1 MRPINKTYTPA
12 DDSTT
17 GFKTGATGAGPFTMT
32 TTSPGDGLAHL
43 VSLTSTAN
51 LSAISMTLTGT
62 DAEGR
67 AQTEVV
73 TGPNNTTVYGTK
85 YFATLTSV
93 SASAT
98 LGANTMNVGFKDE
111 SVSPA
116 LPVSWRTNPFEL
128 GMAFDVS
135 GTVNYTVQHCFENVL
150 DPNLTPSTFT
160 WFDHETL
167 TTQTTDQDGNYD
179 FAIMAIRIKFNS
191 LTAGG
196 SLKAMVLQGTN

>member
-73 TGPNNTTVYGTK
+73 TGPNNTTVYGTN
-85 YFATLTSV
+85 
-93 SASAT
+93 ASAT

-111 SVSPA
+111 SASPA

-150 DPNLTPSTFT
+150 DPNLPPSTFT

>member
-12 DDSTT
+12 ADSTT
-17 GFKTGATGAGPFTMT
+17 GFKTGATAAGPFTMT
-32 TTSPGDGLAHL
+32 TTSPGDGP
-43 VSLTSTAN
+43 
-51 LSAISMTLTGT
+51 
-62 DAEGR
+62 
-67 AQTEVV
+67 AQ
-73 TGPNNTTVYGTK
+73 
-85 YFATLTSV
+85 
-93 SASAT
+93 
-98 LGANTMNVGFKDE
+98 
-111 SVSPA
+111 
-116 LPVSWRTNPFEL
+116 PVSWRTNPFEL
-128 GMAFDVS
+128 VLDFDLCC
-135 GTVNYTVQHCFENVL
+135 TVNYTVQHCFENVL

>member
-1 MRPINKTYTPA
+1 MRPINKTSTTA

-17 GFKTGATGAGPFTMT
+17 GYKTAATGAGPFTKT
-32 TTSPGDGLAHL
+32 TTSPVDGLAHL
-43 VSLTSTAN
+43 VSLSSTAI

-85 YFATLTSV
+85 YIATLTSV

-150 DPNLTPSTFT
+150 DPNLPPSTFT

-167 TTQTTDQDGNYD
+167 TTQTTDQDRNYD
-179 FAIMAIRIKFNS
+179 I
-191 LTAGG
+191 
-196 SLKAMVLQGTN
+196 

>member
-17 GFKTGATGAGPFTMT
+17 GFASGATGAGPFTMT

-51 LSAISMTLTGT
+51 LSAINMTLTGT

-73 TGPNNTTVYGTK
+73 AGPNNNTVYSTK
-85 YFATLTSV
+85 YFAALTSV

-98 LGANTMNVGFKDE
+98 LGANTMDVGYKDA
-111 SVSPA
+111 SVTPA
-116 LPVSWRTNPFEL
+116 LPVSWRTNPFEV

-160 WFDHETL
+160 WFDHAAIAA
-167 TTQTTDQDGNYD
+167 QTTDQDGNYD
-179 FAIMAIRIKFNS
+179 FAIMAVRVKFNS
-191 LTAGG
+191 FTAGAT
-196 SLKAMVLQGTN
+196 LKALILQGTN